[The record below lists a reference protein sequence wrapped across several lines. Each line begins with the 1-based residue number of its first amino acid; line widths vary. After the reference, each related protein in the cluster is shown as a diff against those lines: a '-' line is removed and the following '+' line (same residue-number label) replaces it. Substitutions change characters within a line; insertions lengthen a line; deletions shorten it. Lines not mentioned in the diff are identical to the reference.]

1 MAGAG
6 VPVRVRPGLG
16 DLAPDFAA
24 RSTRGPLRLSD
35 RRGRWIVLFTHPA
48 DFTPVCTSE
57 FVALAAAKPEFD
69 AIGCD
74 IIAHSVDSLS
84 AHLAWI
90 RSIEAHT
97 GQRIS
102 FPVVEDVGL
111 SIARA
116 YGMIHD
122 GSTTTATVRGVFA
135 IDPEGIIQAIQFYPM
150 TVGRSISELL
160 RLVRALQ
167 AVQDGAVCA
176 PADWVPGTPMLELV
190 DVTDLDRDDGEGQ
203 SSDAAPDRAKT
214 GDNPWYMKWV
224 GR

>member
-1 MAGAG
+1 MTGAGA
-6 VPVRVRPGLG
+6 PVRVRPGLG

-24 RSTRGPLRLSD
+24 RSTQGPLRLSD
-35 RRGRWIVLFTHPA
+35 RRGRWVLLFTHPA

-57 FVALAAAKPEFD
+57 FVALAAAKSDFD

-74 IIAHSVDSLS
+74 IIAHSIDSLP

-97 GQRIS
+97 GQRIG

-122 GSTTTATVRGVFA
+122 GSATTATVRGVFA
-135 IDPEGIIQAIQFYPM
+135 IDPDGIIQAIQFYPM
-150 TVGRSISELL
+150 TVGRSVAELQ
-160 RLVRALQ
+160 RLVQALQ
-167 AVQDGAVCA
+167 AVHDGSVCA
-176 PADWVPGTPMLELV
+176 PADWMPGTPMLEPV
-190 DVTDLDRDDGEGQ
+190 DVTGLDRDDREDP
-203 SSDAAPDRAKT
+203 SPDPAKT
-214 GDNPWYMKWV
+214 DEDPWYMRV
-224 GR
+224 VRR